1 MTPLLVRH
9 GVSSLVLFA
18 AVSHQQ
24 QPRQQPQLNQQ
35 EAYSVR
41 FHVQLEANG
50 TIEDGAF
57 VLTVHPAWAPL
68 GVCVCVPRH
77 SFPHVNY

>member
-1 MTPLLVRH
+1 MTPMLRQ
-9 GVSSLVLFA
+9 GVASLVLFA

-24 QPRQQPQLNQQ
+24 QPHQQAQLNQQ

-50 TIEDGAF
+50 RIEDGAF

-68 GVCVCVPRH
+68 GVCACVLRRPRAH
-77 SFPHVNY
+77 INYY